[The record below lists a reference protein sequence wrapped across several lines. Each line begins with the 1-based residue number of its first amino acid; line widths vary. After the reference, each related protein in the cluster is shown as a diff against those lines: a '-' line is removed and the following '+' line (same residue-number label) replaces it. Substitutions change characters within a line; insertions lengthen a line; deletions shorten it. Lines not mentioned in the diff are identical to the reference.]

1 MRIFGEQKP
10 KKRMKK
16 SFYTLL
22 IAAVCA
28 VLPLGAEAKDGKMPA
43 PERKAFSNVSIGVH
57 AGLTG
62 YGLSV
67 ATPLHRTLALRAGF
81 STMPLSLKYNNDN
94 GSVDIAGFG
103 TVDVPDMRLKATL
116 GMTHGHLL
124 FDWSPFRRGKSSFFI
139 SFGAYFGNSKLIKLS
154 GKFNEQQLQAL
165 IDQGLPMSEIANI
178 PVRVGD
184 TNVMVNE
191 DGSMNAHLKVW
202 AVKPYVGLGFGRPI
216 PKRRVGFRGELGVM
230 FIGKPKVVSNNIA
243 DAVEDGSVS
252 NINKILGKVIVYPQL
267 QLTLTV
273 RLLKDK

>member
-1 MRIFGEQKP
+1 MRIFGEQKL

-103 TVDVPDMRLKATL
+103 TVDVPEDR
-116 GMTHGHLL
+116 
-124 FDWSPFRRGKSSFFI
+124 KS
-139 SFGAYFGNSKLIKLS
+139 
-154 GKFNEQQLQAL
+154 
-165 IDQGLPMSEIANI
+165 
-178 PVRVGD
+178 
-184 TNVMVNE
+184 
-191 DGSMNAHLKVW
+191 
-202 AVKPYVGLGFGRPI
+202 
-216 PKRRVGFRGELGVM
+216 
-230 FIGKPKVVSNNIA
+230 VV
-243 DAVEDGSVS
+243 
-252 NINKILGKVIVYPQL
+252 
-267 QLTLTV
+267 
-273 RLLKDK
+273 